1 MVVSHP
7 ELGKAED
14 GAPGRCRIWL
24 MFKRIK
30 KLNGWQRIGVVLS
43 IVWVLYGAYWGNEYG
58 LRQGDWTDFVYESCM
73 DSAQAKAADA
83 HYSQPA
89 QEEHAR
95 ESAACE
101 QSRERDWSA
110 SIQYHFQYAA
120 ICAFVPIPLAW
131 GIVYGLI
138 AVVRWIRN
146 GFKASTDST

>member
-1 MVVSHP
+1 
-7 ELGKAED
+7 
-14 GAPGRCRIWL
+14 

-58 LRQGDWTDFVYESCM
+58 LRQGDWTDLVYESCM
-73 DSAQAKAADA
+73 DSAQTKAADA

-89 QEEHAR
+89 QEQHAR
-95 ESAACE
+95 DDAACE
-101 QSRERDWSA
+101 QSRERDWGT

-138 AVVRWIRN
+138 ALVRWIRN
-146 GFKASTDST
+146 GFKASIDSR